1 MTAAMLRVGNPSSVH
16 GDGRGQ
22 RRLLEDAR
30 EAVARLAGA
39 HPSGVVFTA
48 GGTEANHLALRGF
61 PGRTVIVSAI
71 EHDSALAAAGENAR
85 RIPATGDGVVDLD
98 ALAALLA
105 DAPGPGPVLVSL
117 MLVNNETGVIQPVA
131 EAARL
136 AHAHGALLH
145 VDAVQAAG
153 KLPLDMAAL
162 GCDMLTL
169 SAHKLGGPAGIGALV
184 LADGVTPQALLTG
197 GGQERGRRAGTENLL
212 GAVGFGAAAAAAAED
227 LERVEVWRAL
237 RDGIEARL
245 CGQIPDLSVAG
256 AGAPR
261 SPAISCLMLP
271 GVTGEQLVMRL
282 DLAGISVSAG
292 AACSSGK
299 VRPSHVLT
307 AMGLDATA
315 AACAIRVSLGWGT
328 TAADAERFV
337 EAYAACCAGRRRTV

>member
-16 GDGRGQ
+16 GDGRAQ

-39 HPSGVVFTA
+39 HPAGVVFIA

-85 RIPATGDGVVDLD
+85 RIPVSGDGVVDLD

-105 DAPGPGPVLVSL
+105 DTPGPALVSL

-131 EAARL
+131 AAARL
-136 AHAHGALLH
+136 ARAHGALLH

-153 KLPLDMAAL
+153 KLPLDLAAL

-169 SAHKLGGPAGIGALV
+169 SAHKLGGPAGVGALV

-212 GAVGFGAAAAAAAED
+212 GAVGFGAAAVAAAED
-227 LERVEVWRAL
+227 LERAEVWRAL
-237 RDGIEARL
+237 RDGVEERL
-245 CGQIPDLSVAG
+245 RRQIPEISVAG
-256 AGAPR
+256 AAAPR
-261 SPAISCLMLP
+261 SPAISCLVLP

-299 VRPSHVLT
+299 VRASHVLT

-328 TAADAERFV
+328 TIADAERFV